1 MSCFLFCQWQDYYK
15 IYFYNPIS
23 YEKNLEFTFN
33 NYNENR
39 KIIICDINLLKS
51 KIFVLRYYT

>member
-1 MSCFLFCQWQDYYK
+1 MSCFLFCQWQDDYK
-15 IYFYNPIS
+15 IYLDNPIS

-51 KIFVLRYYT
+51 KIFEL